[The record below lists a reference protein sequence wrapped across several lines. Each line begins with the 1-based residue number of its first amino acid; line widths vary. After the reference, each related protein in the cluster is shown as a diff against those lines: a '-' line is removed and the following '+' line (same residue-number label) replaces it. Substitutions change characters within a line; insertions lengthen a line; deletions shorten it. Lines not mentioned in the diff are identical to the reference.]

1 MRVTFYHYILHFLLL
16 VLLLN
21 CKKESKIL
29 QVETIKVDSL
39 SQIVAIEDSLV
50 RPIIYTQ
57 INGLGELPVPKAKQ
71 LFISALLPSILI
83 SKYHLAEQQR
93 KIHALKEKKKWTSVD
108 SIHYNHLKTDYK
120 ANGLENLLLRMR
132 TVPNSIVLGQAALES
147 GWGQSRFFRE
157 GNNIFGMW
165 SYNRN
170 EPRLKASRTRENDQI
185 HVRRYDDYLQ
195 SIDDYFKTLATARA
209 YRGLREALYE
219 THEVNELL
227 PYLKYYSERRM
238 EYVDQL
244 RKVIEQNNLTQY
256 DQFIIDPQ
264 YFVEK

>member
-1 MRVTFYHYILHFLLL
+1 MLI
-16 VLLLN
+16 N
-21 CKKESKIL
+21 CKEKSKII

-39 SQIVAIEDSLV
+39 SQIVVIKDSLV
-50 RPIIYTQ
+50 RPIIYMQ

-83 SKYHLAEQQR
+83 SKHHLSEQQQ
-93 KIHALKEKKKWTSVD
+93 KIHSLKEKKKWSTDDSVFY
-108 SIHYNHLKTDYK
+108 HNLKLQYK
-120 ANGLENLLLRMR
+120 ASDLENLLIRMR

-165 SYNRN
+165 SYNSN
-170 EPRLKASRTRENDQI
+170 EPRLKASLKRENDQI
-185 HVRRYDDYLQ
+185 HVRRYENYSQ

-209 YRGLREALYE
+209 YRGLRQALYE
-219 THEVNELL
+219 THQVNELL

-256 DQFIIDPQ
+256 DKYIIDPQ
-264 YFVEK
+264 FFVEE